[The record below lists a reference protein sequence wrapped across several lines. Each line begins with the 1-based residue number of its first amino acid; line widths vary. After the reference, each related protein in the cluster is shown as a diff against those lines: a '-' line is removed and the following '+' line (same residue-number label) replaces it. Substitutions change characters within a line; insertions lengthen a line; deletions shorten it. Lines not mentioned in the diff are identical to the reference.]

1 MSDIFCRDNFFS
13 LFNKTIKREGLT
25 AKLAVEFFCILAGIA
40 GPRRDIARRNLE
52 FVFPSKPK
60 FKREQIMKESYK
72 NLLWSFF
79 EYAAWQKD
87 PAYVNRVAAEV
98 RGFEHIEKAISNG
111 RRVIAVS
118 ACLGNWPLIAAWMEG
133 QMRFSC
139 LFGRHDEISALND
152 KSLSE
157 LLAFEFQKSDVIC
170 VAGDRHGGSSG
181 SQLPFLGQMANTGT
195 LAARCALLSEAAVL
209 VVTCTRISPYRC
221 RINIGFHRRVPV
233 VH

>member
-98 RGFEHIEKAISNG
+98 RGFEHI
-111 RRVIAVS
+111 
-118 ACLGNWPLIAAWMEG
+118 
-133 QMRFSC
+133 
-139 LFGRHDEISALND
+139 
-152 KSLSE
+152 
-157 LLAFEFQKSDVIC
+157 
-170 VAGDRHGGSSG
+170 
-181 SQLPFLGQMANTGT
+181 
-195 LAARCALLSEAAVL
+195 
-209 VVTCTRISPYRC
+209 
-221 RINIGFHRRVPV
+221 
-233 VH
+233 